1 MVCAVPAPP
10 CQLRGLRRG
19 RGRLGKIQQHRSGS
33 WARTWPSPQSC
44 ADALPFLRPR
54 WTRALQWGAVEREP
68 GQYTWTGYKQ
78 LLEVIRPTG
87 LKLQVRLLR
96 AQHGP
101 EGHQGNSSVHAACS
115 ASLDYM
121 RRAPLHAAQVV
132 LSFHA
137 CGGNVGDT
145 AHVPLP
151 QWVLRCGE
159 NDPDLFFTDRP
170 RGGSQGQRN
179 REYLSVW
186 ADDAQG
192 VLHGRS
198 PMQCYEDFMASFR
211 DNFLQVTGHPC
222 AQTRAAAQQP
232 CSD

>member
-1 MVCAVPAPP
+1 M
-10 CQLRGLRRG
+10 
-19 RGRLGKIQQHRSGS
+19 
-33 WARTWPSPQSC
+33 
-44 ADALPFLRPR
+44 
-54 WTRALQWGAVEREP
+54 
-68 GQYTWTGYKQ
+68 
-78 LLEVIRPTG
+78 
-87 LKLQVRLLR
+87 
-96 AQHGP
+96 
-101 EGHQGNSSVHAACS
+101 
-115 ASLDYM
+115 
-121 RRAPLHAAQVV
+121 
-132 LSFHA
+132 
-137 CGGNVGDT
+137 GDT

-222 AQTRAAAQQP
+222 AQTHAAAQQP
-232 CSD
+232 CSCVIRAHTPWFHPQDLGGMVEEVVVGAGPCGELRFPSYVEANGWRFPGVGEFQVRLRALAACSVGGGTSFLGGAKVLQHAGLGWMQMLSSMPLAQCAVYGECSTVCELPVLVKRMAP

>member
-1 MVCAVPAPP
+1 M
-10 CQLRGLRRG
+10 
-19 RGRLGKIQQHRSGS
+19 
-33 WARTWPSPQSC
+33 
-44 ADALPFLRPR
+44 
-54 WTRALQWGAVEREP
+54 
-68 GQYTWTGYKQ
+68 
-78 LLEVIRPTG
+78 IRPTG

-101 EGHQGNSSVHAACS
+101 EGHQGNRSMHAACP

-170 RGGSQGQRN
+170 RGGSRGQRN

-222 AQTRAAAQQP
+222 AQTRAAVQQP
-232 CSD
+232 CSDCIRAHTCLLHLQDLGGMVEEVVVGAGPCGELRFPSYVEANGWRFPGVGEFQVRHRALAAWCVGWPFVFP